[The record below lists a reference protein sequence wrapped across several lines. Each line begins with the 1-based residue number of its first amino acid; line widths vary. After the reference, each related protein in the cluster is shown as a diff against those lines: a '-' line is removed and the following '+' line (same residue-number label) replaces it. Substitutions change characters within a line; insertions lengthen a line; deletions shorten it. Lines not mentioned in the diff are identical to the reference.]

1 MTKRLKISLIA
12 VIIILIISIYL
23 YSALSAAPT
32 KTEMVPMRDG
42 VKLVT
47 DVYLPAGDGPW
58 PTIVMRSPYPRSMN
72 EGLTNAGYAVVIQST
87 RGRYGSEDANGMVF
101 FTDGWGKAQDGYDC
115 IGWVTKQSWCN
126 GKIGTFGGSA
136 LGITQYRM
144 AGANP
149 PGLTCQHVI
158 MAPCNL
164 YTQCMYQNG
173 ALREEQIVKWLE
185 ANNFGS
191 DSMKLVKEHP
201 AYDAMWQE
209 MDLSTRF
216 AEVNVPI
223 MHIAGWYDTFQQGNI
238 DAFVG
243 IQNGGGPN
251 AKGKQ
256 KLIIGPYSHGG
267 LGVFPEAKYPNP
279 MPPLDVL
286 GTAWSDFWL
295 KGGSPVIDKL
305 STVTYYTMGA
315 VGESRAPGN
324 VWRVSDVWPVQST
337 ITPFYLN
344 EDKSLKQDKPT
355 KRSKKIAYTFNP
367 DDPVPTIGGNN
378 LTIPTGPMDQRKVED
393 RKDVLLFTTEPLDK
407 PLEVTGRIKARLW
420 ASSTGKDTDFTA
432 KLTDVY
438 PDGRSMLICDG
449 ILRARYWKSL
459 AKPEF
464 LTPGKAYE
472 FEIDM
477 WSTSIIINKGHRI
490 RLAVSSSNSP
500 RFDVN
505 TNTGDPATKQTVTNT
520 IYMGKSR
527 PSALLLPVVGE
538 KLEKIPSSEKSQD
551 NDGY

>member
-1 MTKRLKISLIA
+1 MIKR
-12 VIIILIISIYL
+12 IIILAIAALVILIIASFL
-23 YSALSAAPT
+23 HAAAPT
-32 KTEMVPMRDG
+32 KTAMVAMRDG

-58 PTIVMRSPYPRSMN
+58 PTIVMRSPYPRSVN
-72 EGLTNAGYAVVIQST
+72 EGLIHAGYAVVIQST
-87 RGRYGSEDANGMVF
+87 RGRYGSEDESGLVF
-101 FTDGWGKAQDGYDC
+101 FNDGWGKSQDGYDC
-115 IGWVTKQSWCN
+115 IEWVAKQSWCN
-126 GKIGTFGGSA
+126 GKIGTYGGSA

-149 PGLTCQHVI
+149 PALACQHVI

-164 YTQCMYQNG
+164 YNQCMYQNG
-173 ALREEQIVKWLE
+173 ALREEQIVNWLK
-185 ANNFGS
+185 ANNFGP
-191 DSMKLVKEHP
+191 DSMRLVKEHP

-216 AEVNVPI
+216 AQVNVPI

-243 IQNGGGPN
+243 IQSGGGPN

-267 LGVFPEAKYPNP
+267 LGVFPEAKFPNP
-279 MPPLDVL
+279 MPPSDVL
-286 GTAWSDFWL
+286 GMAWFDYWL
-295 KGGSPVIDKL
+295 KGGSPVIEKL
-305 STVTYYTMGA
+305 ANVTYYTMGA
-315 VGESRAPGN
+315 IDESNAPGN
-324 VWRVSDVWPVQST
+324 IWRISDVWPVQST
-337 ITPFYLN
+337 VTPYYLN
-344 EDKSLKQDKPT
+344 IDKSLKIDRPANKSGKMT
-355 KRSKKIAYTFNP
+355 YTFNP

-393 RKDVLLFTTEPLDK
+393 RNDVLIFTSDQLDT
-407 PLEVTGRIKARLW
+407 PLEITGRIKSKLW

-449 ILRARYWKSL
+449 ILRGRYHKSF

-464 LTPGKAYE
+464 LTAGKAYE

-505 TNTGDPATKQTVTNT
+505 TNTGDPAVKQTVVNT
-520 IYMGKSR
+520 IYMDKSH
-527 PSALLLPVVGE
+527 PSALLLPIVGE
-538 KLEKIPSSEKSQD
+538 KIEKTLSGGKSQG

>member
-1 MTKRLKISLIA
+1 MAKRLIITAIA
-12 VIIILIISIYL
+12 ILIIVIISLYL
-23 YSALSAAPT
+23 YAAPT

-42 VKLVT
+42 VKLAT

-58 PTIVMRSPYPRSMN
+58 PVIVMRSPYPRSMN
-72 EGLTNAGYAVVIQST
+72 EGLTRAGYAVVIQST
-87 RGRYGSEDANGMVF
+87 RGRYGSEDESGLVF
-101 FTDGWGKAQDGYDC
+101 FSDGWGKAQDGYDC
-115 IGWVTKQSWCN
+115 IEWVGKQSWCN

-158 MAPCNL
+158 MAPCSL
-164 YTQCMYQNG
+164 YNQCMYQNG

-201 AYDAMWQE
+201 SYDAMWE
-209 MDLSTRF
+209 EIDLSTRF
-216 AEVNVPI
+216 EQVNAPI
-223 MHIAGWYDTFQQGNI
+223 MHIGGWYDTFQQGNI

-243 IQNGGGPN
+243 IQSKGGPN

-256 KLIIGPYSHGG
+256 KLIIGPWGHGV
-267 LGVFPEAKYPNP
+267 LGNFTEAKYPNP
-279 MPPLDVL
+279 MPPADVM
-286 GTAWSDFWL
+286 GTAWSDYWL
-295 KGGSPVIDKL
+295 KGGSSVIDKL
-305 STVTYYTMGA
+305 ANVTYYTMGA
-315 VGESRAPGN
+315 VGEARAPGN
-324 VWRVSDVWPVQST
+324 VWRASDVWPVPSSV
-337 ITPFYLN
+337 TPFYLSN
-344 EDKSLKQDKPT
+344 DKSLTTTKPAN
-355 KRSKKIAYTFNP
+355 KSGKMPYTFNP
-367 DDPVPTIGGNN
+367 NDPVPTIGGNN
-378 LTIPTGPMDQRKVED
+378 LTIPSGPMDQRKVEG
-393 RKDVLLFTTEPLDK
+393 RADVLIFTTEPLDK
-407 PLEVTGRIKARLW
+407 PLEVTGRIRAKLW

-449 ILRARYWKSL
+449 ILRGRYHKSL

-464 LTPGKAYE
+464 LTTGKTYE
-472 FEIDM
+472 FDIDM

-520 IYMGKSR
+520 IYMDKSH
-527 PSALLLPVVGE
+527 PSALLLPIVGA
-538 KLEKIPSSEKSQD
+538 EKIEKAPPGGSSRDE
-551 NDGY
+551 DGY

>member
-1 MTKRLKISLIA
+1 MIKR
-12 VIIILIISIYL
+12 IIILAIVVLIALIILSF
-23 YSALSAAPT
+23 LSAEPK
-32 KTEMVPMRDG
+32 KTEMVSMRDG
-42 VKLVT
+42 VKLAT
-47 DVYLPAGDGPW
+47 DVYLPTGDGPW
-58 PTIVMRSPYPRSMN
+58 PVIVMRSPYPRSVN
-72 EGLTNAGYAVVIQST
+72 EGLTKAGYAIVIQST
-87 RGRYGSEDANGMVF
+87 RGRYGSEDESGMVF
-101 FTDGWGKAQDGYDC
+101 FPDGWGKAQDGYDC
-115 IGWVTKQSWCN
+115 IEWVVKQSWCN

-144 AGANP
+144 AGSNP
-149 PGLTCQHVI
+149 PDLTCQHVI
-158 MAPCNL
+158 MAPCSL
-164 YTQCMYQNG
+164 YNQCMYQNG
-173 ALREEQIVKWLE
+173 ALREEQTVNWIK
-185 ANNFGS
+185 ANNFGP
-191 DSMKLVKEHP
+191 DSMKFVKEHP
-201 AYDAMWQE
+201 TYDAMWQE
-209 MDLSTRF
+209 MDLSTKF

-243 IQNGGGPN
+243 IQSEGGPK

-305 STVTYYTMGA
+305 SNVTYYTMGA
-315 VGESRAPGN
+315 VGEQGAPGN
-324 VWRVSDVWPVQST
+324 IWRVSDAWPVQST
-337 ITPFYLN
+337 ITPYYLN
-344 EDKSLKQDKPT
+344 EDKSLDTSKPT
-355 KRSKKIAYTFNP
+355 NRSGKIAYTFNP
-367 DDPVPTIGGNN
+367 DDPTPTVGGNN
-378 LTIPTGPMDQRKVED
+378 LTIPAGPMDQRKVED
-393 RKDVLLFTTEPLDK
+393 RSDVLIFTTDQLDK
-407 PLEVTGRIKARLW
+407 PLEITGRIKAKLW

-505 TNTGDPATKQTVTNT
+505 TNTGDPAVKQTVVNS
-520 IYMGKSR
+520 IYMDKSH

-538 KLEKIPSSEKSQD
+538 KLEKEPGKTKHES
-551 NDGY
+551 NGY